1 MGKHQQG
8 MLHPQRIPEEK
19 VKVKAA
25 GSPTLL
31 PAAVAPE
38 VPLQSMQSLEQRQG
52 PVVLGGLDQTH
63 SQQHGIEVR
72 RLAGRPSH
80 RGGFQQ
86 RRPLKPKGF
95 RGPVGQQPLKARAH
109 SLEGLQRRSHRTR
122 EIGTESDRQAPG
134 LISETGAHAENLET
148 FMVSG
153 GVAAT
158 AGVVS
163 SAAQD
168 QAARAFPL
176 AAITGHGT
184 LKLALLLAAVDPGL
198 GGVIIAGGRGTGKSV
213 LARGLHA
220 LLPPIDVLDIE
231 GTAGRNLDPQRPDE
245 WDEVAR
251 KTVADR
257 GDAAGELPT
266 RVLPA
271 PFVQIP
277 LGITEDRLV
286 GAVDVAASLSSGSA
300 VFQPGLLAEAHRG
313 VLYVD
318 ELNLLDDGIVNLM
331 LAAVGSGENQ
341 VEREGLSLSH
351 PCRPLLIATYNPE
364 EGAVRD
370 HLLDRFAIA
379 LSADQLVSTEQRVEI
394 TEAVLSHGQCS
405 RSFAEKWGE
414 ETEALATQLLLARQW
429 LPDVRI
435 SGEQVEY
442 LVTEAIRGG
451 VEGHRSELYAVR
463 VAKAHA
469 ALSGRD
475 RVEADD
481 LQVAVRLV
489 IAPRALQLPPQDE
502 QMEPPPPQDQ
512 QPPPPP
518 ESGEQNAEDQPPPP
532 EPPED
537 SGDDA
542 DNPPEDNSDQD
553 ADEGNDD
560 DSEDD
565 QAPPSVPE
573 EFMLDPEA
581 VAIDPD
587 LLLFSSAKAKS
598 GNSGSRSVVLSDS
611 RGRYVKPIL
620 PRGPVRRI
628 AVDATLRAAAPYQKP
643 RRARQPDRKV
653 IVEESDLRAKLLQR
667 QSGALVIFLVDA
679 SGSMALN
686 RMQSAKGAVI
696 RLLTEAYENRDEVAL
711 IPFRGDQAEVL
722 LPPTRSI
729 TAARRRLE
737 SMPCGGGSP
746 LAHGLTQAA
755 RVGANALATGDL
767 GQVVVVA
774 ITDGRGNVPLS
785 TSLGQP
791 ILDGEE
797 KPDLKQEVL
806 DVAARYRMLG
816 IKLLV
821 IDTERK
827 FIGSG
832 MGKDL
837 AESAGGKY
845 VQLPKA
851 SDQAIAA
858 IAMDAINAV

>member
-1 MGKHQQG
+1 MVASGVTSDG
-8 MLHPQRIPEEK
+8 VIST
-19 VKVKAA
+19 AA
-25 GSPTLL
+25 
-31 PAAVAPE
+31 
-38 VPLQSMQSLEQRQG
+38 
-52 PVVLGGLDQTH
+52 LDQA
-63 SQQHGIEVR
+63 S
-72 RLAGRPSH
+72 
-80 RGGFQQ
+80 
-86 RRPLKPKGF
+86 
-95 RGPVGQQPLKARAH
+95 
-109 SLEGLQRRSHRTR
+109 
-122 EIGTESDRQAPG
+122 
-134 LISETGAHAENLET
+134 
-148 FMVSG
+148 
-153 GVAAT
+153 
-158 AGVVS
+158 
-163 SAAQD
+163 
-168 QAARAFPL
+168 RAFPL

-220 LLPPIDVLDIE
+220 LLPPIDIVDLE
-231 GTAGRNLDPQRPDE
+231 AAGETKLPGRNLDPKDAQDWGERQQDPPT
-245 WDEVAR
+245 
-251 KTVADR
+251 TVI
-257 GDAAGELPT
+257 
-266 RVLPA
+266 PA
-271 PFVQIP
+271 PFIQIP
-277 LGITEDRLV
+277 LGVTEDRLV
-286 GAVDVAASLSSGSA
+286 GSVDVTASLASGSP

-318 ELNLLDDGIVNLM
+318 ELNLLDDGIINLL

-364 EGAVRD
+364 EGAIRD
-370 HLLDRFAIA
+370 HLLDRFAIV
-379 LSADQLVSTEQRVEI
+379 LSANQIVSTEQRVEI
-394 TEAVLSHGQCS
+394 TNAVLAHGQCS
-405 RSFAEKWGE
+405 RSFSNQWSE
-414 ETEALATQLLLARQW
+414 ETDALATQLLLARQW
-429 LPDVRI
+429 LPDVQI
-435 SGEQVEY
+435 SSEQIEY

-463 VAKAHA
+463 AAKAHA

-475 RVEADD
+475 QVEAED
-481 LQVAVRLV
+481 LQVAVALV
-489 IAPRALQLPPQDE
+489 IAPRASQLPPPEQ
-502 QMEPPPPQDQ
+502 QMEPPPPQEQ

-518 ESGEQNAEDQPPPP
+518 EGSGEEDEQDGDDQ
-532 EPPED
+532 E
-537 SGDDA
+537 SGDQES
-542 DNPPEDNSDQD
+542 ED
-553 ADEGNDD
+553 NDD
-560 DSEDD
+560 DDTPEE

-581 VAIDPD
+581 IAIDPD
-587 LLLFSSAKAKS
+587 LLLFNAAKSKS

-611 RGRYVKPIL
+611 RGRYVKPML

-628 AVDATLRAAAPYQKP
+628 AVDATLRAAAPYQKA
-643 RRARQPDRKV
+643 RRARQPDRVV

-667 QSGALVIFLVDA
+667 QAGALVIFLVDA

-791 ILDGEE
+791 VLEGEE

-806 DVAARYRMLG
+806 DVATRYRMLG
-816 IKLLV
+816 LKLLV

-837 AESAGGKY
+837 AEAAGGKY

-858 IAMDAINAV
+858 VAMDALNAV

>member
-1 MGKHQQG
+1 M
-8 MLHPQRIPEEK
+8 
-19 VKVKAA
+19 
-25 GSPTLL
+25 
-31 PAAVAPE
+31 VA
-38 VPLQSMQSLEQRQG
+38 S
-52 PVVLGGLDQTH
+52 
-63 SQQHGIEVR
+63 
-72 RLAGRPSH
+72 
-80 RGGFQQ
+80 
-86 RRPLKPKGF
+86 
-95 RGPVGQQPLKARAH
+95 
-109 SLEGLQRRSHRTR
+109 
-122 EIGTESDRQAPG
+122 GTAIKD
-134 LISETGAHAENLET
+134 
-148 FMVSG
+148 
-153 GVAAT
+153 
-158 AGVVS
+158 
-163 SAAQD
+163 D
-168 QAARAFPL
+168 QASRAFPL

-198 GGVIIAGGRGTGKSV
+198 GGVVIAGGRGTGKSV

-220 LLPPIDVLDIE
+220 LLPPIDVLDAE
-231 GTAGRNLDPQRPDE
+231 GGVGRNLDPQNPEE
-245 WDEVAR
+245 WDDATLESISGEAPS
-251 KTVADR
+251 TVI
-257 GDAAGELPT
+257 
-266 RVLPA
+266 PA

-300 VFQPGLLAEAHRG
+300 VFQPGLLADAHRG

-331 LAAVGSGENQ
+331 LAAVGSGENR

-364 EGAVRD
+364 EGNVRD

-379 LSADQLVSTEQRVEI
+379 LSANQLVSTEQRVEI
-394 TEAVLSHGQCS
+394 TNAVISHGQCS

-414 ETEALATQLLLARQW
+414 ETDALATQLLLARQW
-429 LPDVRI
+429 LPDVQI
-435 SGEQVEY
+435 SGEQIEY

-475 RVEADD
+475 QVEADD
-481 LQVAVRLV
+481 LQVAVALV
-489 IAPRALQLPPQDE
+489 IAPRASQMPPPDQ

-512 QPPPPP
+512 EPPPPQDQGDQQQDNPPPPP
-518 ESGEQNAEDQPPPP
+518 EGSGEEEND
-532 EPPED
+532 
-537 SGDDA
+537 
-542 DNPPEDNSDQD
+542 PPEDNSEDD
-553 ADEGNDD
+553 STDDDEGDG
-560 DSEDD
+560 EED
-565 QAPPSVPE
+565 QAPPAVPE

-581 VAIDPD
+581 IEVDPD
-587 LLLFSSAKAKS
+587 LLLFNAAKAKS

-611 RGRYVKPIL
+611 RGRYVKPML

-628 AVDATLRAAAPYQKP
+628 AVDATLRAAAPYQKI
-643 RRARQPDRKV
+643 RREREPGRSV
-653 IVEESDLRAKLLQR
+653 IVEEGDLRAKLLQR
-667 QSGALVIFLVDA
+667 KAGALVVFLVDA

-791 ILDGEE
+791 ELEGEE

-837 AESAGGKY
+837 AEAAGGKY

-858 IAMDAINAV
+858 VAMDAISNI

>member
-1 MGKHQQG
+1 M
-8 MLHPQRIPEEK
+8 
-19 VKVKAA
+19 
-25 GSPTLL
+25 
-31 PAAVAPE
+31 
-38 VPLQSMQSLEQRQG
+38 
-52 PVVLGGLDQTH
+52 
-63 SQQHGIEVR
+63 
-72 RLAGRPSH
+72 
-80 RGGFQQ
+80 
-86 RRPLKPKGF
+86 
-95 RGPVGQQPLKARAH
+95 
-109 SLEGLQRRSHRTR
+109 
-122 EIGTESDRQAPG
+122 
-134 LISETGAHAENLET
+134 
-148 FMVSG
+148 
-153 GVAAT
+153 
-158 AGVVS
+158 
-163 SAAQD
+163 AAQD
-168 QAARAFPL
+168 QASRAFPL

-220 LLPPIDVLDIE
+220 LLPPIDVLDPE
-231 GTAGRNLDPQRPDE
+231 AAGLASGPGRNLDPTRAEE
-245 WDEVAR
+245 WD
-251 KTVADR
+251 
-257 GDAAGELPT
+257 AAT
-266 RVLPA
+266 REQLSTEPPSRVIPA
-271 PFVQIP
+271 PFVQVP

-286 GAVDVAASLSSGSA
+286 GAVDVTASLSSGSP

-318 ELNLLDDGIVNLM
+318 ELNLLDDGIVNLL
-331 LAAVGSGENQ
+331 LAAVGAGENQ
-341 VEREGLSLSH
+341 VEREGLSLRH

-364 EGAVRD
+364 EGNVRD

-379 LSADQLVSTEQRVEI
+379 LSANQLVSTEQRVEI
-394 TEAVLSHGQCS
+394 TNAVLSHGQCS
-405 RSFAEKWGE
+405 RSFAERWKE
-414 ETEALATQLLLARQW
+414 ETDALATQLLLARQW
-429 LPDVRI
+429 LPDVQI
-435 SGEQVEY
+435 SREQVEY

-475 RVEADD
+475 QVEADD
-481 LQVAVRLV
+481 LQVAVALV
-489 IAPRALQLPPQDE
+489 IAPRASQLPPPDQ
-502 QMEPPPPQDQ
+502 QMEPPPPPEQPDDQ
-512 QPPPPP
+512 TPPPPDSGEQTNDDTPPPP
-518 ESGEQNAEDQPPPP
+518 EGSGEDEND
-532 EPPED
+532 PPED
-537 SGDDA
+537 SSDDSDD
-542 DNPPEDNSDQD
+542 DN
-553 ADEGNDD
+553 NDD
-560 DSEDD
+560 DEDSEQDE
-565 QAPPSVPE
+565 APPSVPE

-587 LLLFSSAKAKS
+587 LLLFNASKSKS

-611 RGRYVKPIL
+611 RGRYVKPML

-628 AVDATLRAAAPYQKP
+628 AVDATLRAAAPYQKA
-643 RRARQPDRKV
+643 RRARQPDRTV
-653 IVEESDLRAKLLQR
+653 IVEEADLRAKLLQR
-667 QSGALVIFLVDA
+667 QAGALVIFLVDA

-791 ILDGEE
+791 ELEGDE

-806 DVAARYRMLG
+806 DVASRYRMLG
-816 IKLLV
+816 LKLLV

-837 AESAGGKY
+837 AEAAGGKY

-858 IAMDAINAV
+858 VAMEAINAVT

>member
-1 MGKHQQG
+1 M
-8 MLHPQRIPEEK
+8 
-19 VKVKAA
+19 
-25 GSPTLL
+25 
-31 PAAVAPE
+31 VA
-38 VPLQSMQSLEQRQG
+38 S
-52 PVVLGGLDQTH
+52 
-63 SQQHGIEVR
+63 
-72 RLAGRPSH
+72 
-80 RGGFQQ
+80 
-86 RRPLKPKGF
+86 
-95 RGPVGQQPLKARAH
+95 
-109 SLEGLQRRSHRTR
+109 
-122 EIGTESDRQAPG
+122 
-134 LISETGAHAENLET
+134 
-148 FMVSG
+148 
-153 GVAAT
+153 GVAVTNDRAT
-158 AGVVS
+158 
-163 SAAQD
+163 
-168 QAARAFPL
+168 RAFPL

-198 GGVIIAGGRGTGKSV
+198 GGVVIAGGRGTGKSV

-220 LLPPIDVLDIE
+220 LLPPIDILDAE
-231 GTAGRNLDPQRPDE
+231 GGVGRNLDPQNREE
-245 WDEVAR
+245 WDDATREQISGDPPS
-251 KTVADR
+251 TVI
-257 GDAAGELPT
+257 
-266 RVLPA
+266 PA

-286 GAVDVAASLSSGSA
+286 GAVDVAASLASGSA
-300 VFQPGLLAEAHRG
+300 VFQPGLLADAHRG

-331 LAAVGSGENQ
+331 LAAVGSGENR

-364 EGAVRD
+364 EGNIRD

-379 LSADQLVSTEQRVEI
+379 LSANQLVSTEQRVEI
-394 TEAVLSHGQCS
+394 TNAVLSHGQCS
-405 RSFAEKWGE
+405 RSFAETWRE
-414 ETEALATQLLLARQW
+414 ETDALSTQLLLARQW
-429 LPDVRI
+429 LPDVQI
-435 SGEQVEY
+435 SREQIEY

-463 VAKAHA
+463 VARAHA

-481 LQVAVRLV
+481 LQVAVALV
-489 IAPRALQLPPQDE
+489 IAPRASQMPPPDQ

-512 QPPPPP
+512 EPPPPPQDQGDQQQDNPPPPP
-518 ESGEQNAEDQPPPP
+518 EQSGEDEND
-532 EPPED
+532 
-537 SGDDA
+537 
-542 DNPPEDNSDQD
+542 PPEDNSEDD
-553 ADEGNDD
+553 NADDEENDG
-560 DSEDD
+560 EED
-565 QAPPSVPE
+565 QAPPAVPE

-581 VAIDPD
+581 IEVDPD
-587 LLLFSSAKAKS
+587 LLLFNAAKAKS

-611 RGRYVKPIL
+611 RGRYVKPML

-628 AVDATLRAAAPYQKP
+628 AVDATLRAAAPYQKI
-643 RRARQPDRKV
+643 RREREPGRTV
-653 IVEESDLRAKLLQR
+653 IVEEGDLRAKLLQR
-667 QSGALVIFLVDA
+667 KAGALVVFLVDA

-791 ILDGEE
+791 ELEGEE

-837 AESAGGKY
+837 AEAAGGKY

-858 IAMDAINAV
+858 VALDAINGI

>member
-1 MGKHQQG
+1 
-8 MLHPQRIPEEK
+8 ML
-19 VKVKAA
+19 A
-25 GSPTLL
+25 S
-31 PAAVAPE
+31 
-38 VPLQSMQSLEQRQG
+38 
-52 PVVLGGLDQTH
+52 
-63 SQQHGIEVR
+63 
-72 RLAGRPSH
+72 
-80 RGGFQQ
+80 
-86 RRPLKPKGF
+86 
-95 RGPVGQQPLKARAH
+95 
-109 SLEGLQRRSHRTR
+109 
-122 EIGTESDRQAPG
+122 
-134 LISETGAHAENLET
+134 
-148 FMVSG
+148 
-153 GVAAT
+153 GVAIKD
-158 AGVVS
+158 
-163 SAAQD
+163 D
-168 QAARAFPL
+168 QATRAFPL

-198 GGVIIAGGRGTGKSV
+198 GGVVIAGGRGTGKSV

-220 LLPPIDVLDIE
+220 LLPPIDVLVSE
-231 GTAGRNLDPQRPDE
+231 VGVGRNLDPHNPDE
-245 WDEVAR
+245 WD
-251 KTVADR
+251 
-257 GDAAGELPT
+257 DATRESISGEAPSMII
-266 RVLPA
+266 PA

-300 VFQPGLLAEAHRG
+300 VFQPGLLADAHRG

-318 ELNLLDDGIVNLM
+318 ELNLLDDGIVDLT
-331 LAAVGSGENQ
+331 LAAVGSGENR

-351 PCRPLLIATYNPE
+351 PCRPLMIATYNPE
-364 EGAVRD
+364 EGNVRD
-370 HLLDRFAIA
+370 HLLDRFAIV
-379 LSADQLVSTEQRVEI
+379 LSANQLVSTEQRVEI
-394 TEAVLSHGQCS
+394 TNAVISHGKCS

-414 ETEALATQLLLARQW
+414 ETDALATQLLLARQW
-429 LPDVRI
+429 LPDVQI
-435 SGEQVEY
+435 SGEQIEY

-475 RVEADD
+475 QVEADD
-481 LQVAVRLV
+481 LQVAVALV
-489 IAPRALQLPPQDE
+489 IAPRASQIPPPDQ
-502 QMEPPPPQDQ
+502 QMEPPPPQGQ
-512 QPPPPP
+512 EPPPPP
-518 ESGEQNAEDQPPPP
+518 QDQGDQPQDNPPPAPEGSDDEQNDT
-532 EPPED
+532 
-537 SGDDA
+537 
-542 DNPPEDNSDQD
+542 PEDNSDD
-553 ADEGNDD
+553 DEGDG
-560 DSEDD
+560 EED
-565 QAPPSVPE
+565 QAPPAVPE

-581 VAIDPD
+581 IGVDPN
-587 LLLFSSAKAKS
+587 LLLFKAAKAKS

-611 RGRYVKPIL
+611 RGRYVKPML
-620 PRGPVRRI
+620 PRGPVSRI
-628 AVDATLRAAAPYQKP
+628 AVDATLRAAAPYQKI
-643 RRARQPDRKV
+643 RREREPGRSV
-653 IVEESDLRAKLLQR
+653 IVEKGDLRAKLLKR
-667 QSGALVIFLVDA
+667 KAGALVVFLVDA

-791 ILDGEE
+791 ELEGEE

-806 DVAARYRMLG
+806 DVASRYRMLG

-837 AESAGGKY
+837 AEAAGGKY

-858 IAMDAINAV
+858 VAMNAINSI

>member
-1 MGKHQQG
+1 
-8 MLHPQRIPEEK
+8 
-19 VKVKAA
+19 
-25 GSPTLL
+25 
-31 PAAVAPE
+31 
-38 VPLQSMQSLEQRQG
+38 
-52 PVVLGGLDQTH
+52 
-63 SQQHGIEVR
+63 
-72 RLAGRPSH
+72 
-80 RGGFQQ
+80 
-86 RRPLKPKGF
+86 
-95 RGPVGQQPLKARAH
+95 
-109 SLEGLQRRSHRTR
+109 
-122 EIGTESDRQAPG
+122 
-134 LISETGAHAENLET
+134 
-148 FMVSG
+148 MVSG
-153 GVAAT
+153 GVAA
-158 AGVVS
+158 AGGVAN

-168 QAARAFPL
+168 QASRAFPL
-176 AAITGHGT
+176 AAITGHGS
-184 LKLALLLAAVDPGL
+184 LKLALLLAAVDPAL

-220 LLPPIDVLDIE
+220 LLPPIDVLDVE
-231 GTAGRNLDPQRPDE
+231 GTAGRNLDPLRPEE
-245 WDEVAR
+245 WGAEE
-251 KTVADR
+251 
-257 GDAAGELPT
+257 DATAANLPT
-266 RVLPA
+266 KVLPA
-271 PFVQIP
+271 PFIQVP

-286 GAVDVAASLSSGSA
+286 GAVDVTASLASGSA

-405 RSFAEKWGE
+405 RSFADKWGE

-429 LPDVRI
+429 LPDVQI
-435 SGEQVEY
+435 STEQIQY

-502 QMEPPPPQDQ
+502 QMEPPPP
-512 QPPPPP
+512 
-518 ESGEQNAEDQPPPP
+518 EDQPPPP
-532 EPPED
+532 PPQGEESPEDQEPP
-537 SGDDA
+537 DD
-542 DNPPEDNSDQD
+542 NQ
-553 ADEGNDD
+553 D
-560 DSEDD
+560 DSEDEQD
-565 QAPPSVPE
+565 NDEDDTPDDEPPPSIPE

-628 AVDATLRAAAPYQKP
+628 AVDATLRAAAPYQKA
-643 RRARQPDRKV
+643 RRARQPDRTV

-755 RVGANALATGDL
+755 RVGANALATSDL

-791 ILDGEE
+791 ALEGDE

-837 AESAGGKY
+837 AEAAGGKY

-858 IAMDAINAV
+858 IAMDAINTVT

>member
-1 MGKHQQG
+1 M
-8 MLHPQRIPEEK
+8 
-19 VKVKAA
+19 
-25 GSPTLL
+25 
-31 PAAVAPE
+31 VA
-38 VPLQSMQSLEQRQG
+38 S
-52 PVVLGGLDQTH
+52 
-63 SQQHGIEVR
+63 
-72 RLAGRPSH
+72 
-80 RGGFQQ
+80 
-86 RRPLKPKGF
+86 
-95 RGPVGQQPLKARAH
+95 
-109 SLEGLQRRSHRTR
+109 
-122 EIGTESDRQAPG
+122 
-134 LISETGAHAENLET
+134 
-148 FMVSG
+148 
-153 GVAAT
+153 
-158 AGVVS
+158 GVV
-163 SAAQD
+163 AKND
-168 QAARAFPL
+168 QATRAFPL

-198 GGVIIAGGRGTGKSV
+198 GGVVIAGGRGTGKSV
-213 LARGLHA
+213 LARGLHT
-220 LLPPIDVLDIE
+220 LLPPIDILDID
-231 GTAGRNLDPQRPDE
+231 GGVGRNLDPLNREE
-245 WDEVAR
+245 WDNATCEQIS
-251 KTVADR
+251 
-257 GDAAGELPT
+257 GDPPSK
-266 RVLPA
+266 VIPA
-271 PFVQIP
+271 PFVQLP

-300 VFQPGLLAEAHRG
+300 VFQPGLLADAHRG

-331 LAAVGSGENQ
+331 LAAVGSGENR

-364 EGAVRD
+364 EGNIRD

-379 LSADQLVSTEQRVEI
+379 LSANQLVTTEQRVEI
-394 TEAVLSHGQCS
+394 TNAVLAHGQCS
-405 RSFAEKWGE
+405 RSFAETWRE
-414 ETEALATQLLLARQW
+414 ETDALATQLLLARQW
-429 LPDVRI
+429 LADVQI
-435 SGEQVEY
+435 SREQIEY

-463 VAKAHA
+463 VARAHA

-475 RVEADD
+475 RVDADD
-481 LQVAVRLV
+481 LQVAVALV
-489 IAPRALQLPPQDE
+489 IAPRASQLPPPDQ
-502 QMEPPPPQDQ
+502 QMEPPPPQEQEPPPSQGEQDDQ
-512 QPPPPP
+512 QDNPPPPP
-518 ESGEQNAEDQPPPP
+518 EGSGE
-532 EPPED
+532 
-537 SGDDA
+537 DDDTPD
-542 DNPPEDNSDQD
+542 DNNSEDNSDD
-553 ADEGNDD
+553 DKSDDDKSEDD
-560 DSEDD
+560 DSPED
-565 QAPPSVPE
+565 QAPPAVPE

-581 VAIDPD
+581 IDVDPD
-587 LLLFSSAKAKS
+587 LLLFNAAKS
-598 GNSGSRSVVLSDS
+598 KAGNSGSRSVVLSDS
-611 RGRYVKPIL
+611 RGRYVKPML

-628 AVDATLRAAAPYQKP
+628 AVDATLRAAAPYQKA
-643 RRARQPDRKV
+643 RRERQPGRAV
-653 IVEESDLRAKLLQR
+653 IVEEGDLRAKLLQR
-667 QSGALVIFLVDA
+667 KAGALVVFLVDA

-711 IPFRGDQAEVL
+711 IPFRGEQAEVL

-785 TSLGQP
+785 KSLGQP
-791 ILDGEE
+791 ELDGED

-837 AESAGGKY
+837 AEAAGGKY

-851 SDQAIAA
+851 SDQAIAS
-858 IAMDAINAV
+858 IAMEAISTI

>member
-1 MGKHQQG
+1 M
-8 MLHPQRIPEEK
+8 
-19 VKVKAA
+19 
-25 GSPTLL
+25 
-31 PAAVAPE
+31 VA
-38 VPLQSMQSLEQRQG
+38 
-52 PVVLGGLDQTH
+52 T
-63 SQQHGIEVR
+63 
-72 RLAGRPSH
+72 
-80 RGGFQQ
+80 
-86 RRPLKPKGF
+86 
-95 RGPVGQQPLKARAH
+95 
-109 SLEGLQRRSHRTR
+109 
-122 EIGTESDRQAPG
+122 
-134 LISETGAHAENLET
+134 
-148 FMVSG
+148 
-153 GVAAT
+153 GVA
-158 AGVVS
+158 VKD
-163 SAAQD
+163 D
-168 QAARAFPL
+168 QATRAFPL

-198 GGVIIAGGRGTGKSV
+198 GGVVIAGGRGTGKSV

-220 LLPPIDVLDIE
+220 LLPPIDILDAE
-231 GTAGRNLDPQRPDE
+231 GGVGRNLDPQNPEE
-245 WDEVAR
+245 WDDATRERITGEVPS
-251 KTVADR
+251 KVI
-257 GDAAGELPT
+257 
-266 RVLPA
+266 PA

-331 LAAVGSGENQ
+331 LAAVGSGENR
-341 VEREGLSLSH
+341 VEREGLSLNH

-364 EGAVRD
+364 EGNVRD

-379 LSADQLVSTEQRVEI
+379 LSANQLLSTEQRVEI
-394 TEAVLSHGQCS
+394 TNAVISHGQCS

-414 ETEALATQLLLARQW
+414 ETDALATQLLLARQW
-429 LPDVRI
+429 LPDVQI
-435 SGEQVEY
+435 SGEQIEY

-475 RVEADD
+475 VVEADD
-481 LQVAVRLV
+481 LQVAVALV
-489 IAPRALQLPPQDE
+489 IAPRASQMPPQDQ

-512 QPPPPP
+512 EPPPPPQNQGDQQQENPPPPP
-518 ESGEQNAEDQPPPP
+518 EGSGEEEDN
-532 EPPED
+532 D
-537 SGDDA
+537 
-542 DNPPEDNSDQD
+542 PPEDNSEDD
-553 ADEGNDD
+553 NTDD
-560 DSEDD
+560 DDGDGEED
-565 QAPPSVPE
+565 QAPPAVPE

-581 VAIDPD
+581 IEVDPD
-587 LLLFSSAKAKS
+587 LLLFNAAKAKS

-611 RGRYVKPIL
+611 RGRYVKPML

-628 AVDATLRAAAPYQKP
+628 AVDATLRAAAPYQKI
-643 RRARQPDRKV
+643 RREREPGRSV
-653 IVEESDLRAKLLQR
+653 IVEEGDLRAKLLQR
-667 QSGALVIFLVDA
+667 KAGALVVFLVDA

-791 ILDGEE
+791 ELEGEE

-806 DVAARYRMLG
+806 DVASRYRMLG

-837 AESAGGKY
+837 AEAAGGKY

-858 IAMDAINAV
+858 VAMNAINDI

>member
-1 MGKHQQG
+1 M
-8 MLHPQRIPEEK
+8 
-19 VKVKAA
+19 
-25 GSPTLL
+25 
-31 PAAVAPE
+31 VASGE
-38 VPLQSMQSLEQRQG
+38 VAK
-52 PVVLGGLDQTH
+52 D
-63 SQQHGIEVR
+63 
-72 RLAGRPSH
+72 
-80 RGGFQQ
+80 
-86 RRPLKPKGF
+86 
-95 RGPVGQQPLKARAH
+95 
-109 SLEGLQRRSHRTR
+109 
-122 EIGTESDRQAPG
+122 
-134 LISETGAHAENLET
+134 
-148 FMVSG
+148 
-153 GVAAT
+153 
-158 AGVVS
+158 
-163 SAAQD
+163 D
-168 QAARAFPL
+168 QAIRAFPL

-220 LLPPIDVLDIE
+220 LLPPIDIIDQE
-231 GTAGRNLDPQRPDE
+231 AAGLSRLPGCNLDPEETQNFDE
-245 WDEVAR
+245 HQQAP
-251 KTVADR
+251 
-257 GDAAGELPT
+257 PT
-266 RVLPA
+266 KVIPA
-271 PFVQIP
+271 PFIQIP
-277 LGITEDRLV
+277 LGVSEDRLV
-286 GAVDVAASLSSGSA
+286 GAVDVTASLASGSA

-318 ELNLLDDGIVNLM
+318 ELNLLDEGIINLL
-331 LAAVGSGENQ
+331 LASVGSGENQ

-364 EGAVRD
+364 EGAIRD
-370 HLLDRFAIA
+370 HLLDRFAIV
-379 LSADQLVSTEQRVEI
+379 LSANQVLSTEQRVQI
-394 TEAVLSHGQCS
+394 TETALSHGQCS
-405 RSFAEKWGE
+405 RSFSDQWSE
-414 ETEALATQLLLARQW
+414 ETDALATQLLIARQW
-429 LPDVRI
+429 LPDVQI
-435 SGEQVEY
+435 STEQIEY
-442 LVTEAIRGG
+442 LVNEAIRGG

-463 VAKAHA
+463 AAKAHA

-475 RVEADD
+475 KVDADD
-481 LQVAVRLV
+481 LQVAVMLV
-489 IAPRALQLPPQDE
+489 IVPRASQLPPPEQ

-512 QPPPPP
+512 QQP
-518 ESGEQNAEDQPPPP
+518 EGSGEDNEQDSTD
-532 EPPED
+532 ED
-537 SGDDA
+537 SEEQESEDSSDD
-542 DNPPEDNSDQD
+542 
-553 ADEGNDD
+553 DD
-560 DSEDD
+560 DSPEE

-581 VAIDPD
+581 VALDPD
-587 LLLFSSAKAKS
+587 LLLFNSAKSKS
-598 GNSGSRSVVLSDS
+598 GNSGSRSVVLSDN
-611 RGRYVKPIL
+611 RGRYVKPML

-628 AVDATLRAAAPYQKP
+628 AVDATLRAAAPYQKA
-643 RRARQPDRKV
+643 RRARQPERVV

-667 QSGALVIFLVDA
+667 QAGALVIFLVDA

-711 IPFRGDQAEVL
+711 IPFRGDKADVL

-755 RVGANALATGDL
+755 RVGANALATSDL

-785 TSLGQP
+785 RSLGQP
-791 ILDGEE
+791 VLEGEV
-797 KPDLKQEVL
+797 KSDLKQEVL

-837 AESAGGKY
+837 AEAAGGKY

-858 IAMDAINAV
+858 VAMDALNAV